1 MAIKERK
8 QITGTEAQIKGY
20 AGHNGV
26 LAYATDTKHLHV
38 LSGTAGTTTK
48 LANMSDIPAPVDIS
62 GKADKTYVDTELAKK
77 QTKGD
82 YATNTALTEGLAG
95 KANKAHTHTVSQI
108 TDMPNVVL
116 SVNNITPSSGGNVN
130 LGLHAVATSGN
141 YNDLSNKPAIPANPN
156 AYVTKTWRRETEW
169 YRVWSD
175 GWIEQGGHGTG
186 GTCTFNKPFSNTN
199 YTFNVQPSSGE
210 TSHPDWT
217 AAYELRSGR
226 TTAKTSLAHYAG
238 GDQGWDWRAS
248 GY

>member
-48 LANMSDIPAPVDIS
+48 LANMSDIPASVDFS

-95 KANKAHTHTVSQI
+95 KANSSHTHTKSQI
-108 TDMPNVVL
+108 TDFPTIPDAILKNGNRGAIAGYEQWTKAGATTTL
-116 SVNNITPSSGGNVN
+116 SVSSGDSLLMEAAGAAATINVQVGSIGQIATK
-130 LGLHAVATSGN
+130 LVWVA
-141 YNDLSNKPAIPANPN
+141 LSNKRITIKGIKGWFGEAAPTLNKRSA
-156 AYVTKTWRRETEW
+156 VLLFFFH
-169 YRVWSD
+169 D
-175 GWIEQGGHGTG
+175 G
-186 GTCTFNKPFSNTN
+186 
-199 YTFNVQPSSGE
+199 
-210 TSHPDWT
+210 
-217 AAYELRSGR
+217 
-226 TTAKTSLAHYAG
+226 YAECRLIG
-238 GDQGWDWRAS
+238 QWD
-248 GY
+248 

>member
-82 YATNTALTEGLAG
+82 YATTSALTSGLEG
-95 KANKAHTHTVSQI
+95 KANSSHTHTI
-108 TDMPNVVL
+108 ANVTGLQDALNTASTNASNAIPKAGNRGVIAGYEQWTKAGATTTL
-116 SVNNITPSSGGNVN
+116 NVSSGDSLLMEAAGAAATINVQASSV
-130 LGLHAVATSGN
+130 GQIATKIVWVA
-141 YNDLSNKPAIPANPN
+141 LSNSIITING
-156 AYVTKTWRRETEW
+156 VTGWFGEAAPTLNKSNVMLLFFFHDGYTECRLIGQW
-169 YRVWSD
+169 N
-175 GWIEQGGHGTG
+175 G
-186 GTCTFNKPFSNTN
+186 
-199 YTFNVQPSSGE
+199 
-210 TSHPDWT
+210 
-217 AAYELRSGR
+217 
-226 TTAKTSLAHYAG
+226 
-238 GDQGWDWRAS
+238 
-248 GY
+248 